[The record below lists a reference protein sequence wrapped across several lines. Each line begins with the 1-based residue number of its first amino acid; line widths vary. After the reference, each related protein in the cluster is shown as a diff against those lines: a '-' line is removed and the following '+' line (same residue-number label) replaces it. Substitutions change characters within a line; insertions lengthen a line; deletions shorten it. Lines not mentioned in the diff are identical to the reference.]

1 MSDCLNNNI
10 KTTKRN
16 PLKKCWNLGNNTV
29 VIIDRSL
36 VQRLGINEQNTLF
49 EQELMDGGI
58 LLRIKRLE

>member
-16 PLKKCWNLGNNTV
+16 PLEKCWNLGNNTV